1 MKLAAVIRETETFH
15 PPPAFSQDSVEQ
27 ALNLQL
33 EQGTAVGETA
43 KIGFIALMVN
53 NVAVVYQAFGEVV
66 LQVAEETPIP
76 QAVPPQISAESVTS
90 ATFESKRTG
99 KIQQLFGSVKQSF
112 TKKKRPEEEKQ
123 EAFSFLSSDSD
134 LPLGE
139 LKYPVDTLV
148 AKVRAQAGALRDLHD
163 TCLLLLRGDVRTRCV
178 KFLAHIKGNDYWRET
193 ELSDGELFI
202 GQLSK
207 ELQTYHMAIK
217 HILQQPQQEY
227 IWAGVPALMAD
238 LLINNLSTIK
248 GNAITKQGV
257 RVYAL
262 NVKVLQTELAH
273 AEIPGF
279 TAHSTSFQQVTE
291 YLNLIFMN
299 DRALTQVIKE
309 KPRMYTARQWDVLMA
324 LRTPN
329 RPGGLP
335 EQLRK
340 VVRDIIGS

>member
-1 MKLAAVIRETETFH
+1 V
-15 PPPAFSQDSVEQ
+15 FSLDSVDQ

-33 EQGTAVGETA
+33 EQGTAVGEPA
-43 KIGFIALMVN
+43 KVGFIAMMVN
-53 NVAVVYQAFGEVV
+53 NLVVVYQAFAEVV
-66 LQVAEETPIP
+66 LKVADETPIP
-76 QAVPPQISAESVTS
+76 LASPAIPPTELVSS
-90 ATFESKRTG
+90 ATLEGKRTG

-134 LPLGE
+134 LPPGE

-148 AKVRAQAGALRDLHD
+148 AKVKAQACTLRDLHD

-178 KFLAHIKGNDYWRET
+178 SFLARIKGNDYWRET
-193 ELSDGELFI
+193 ELSDAESFI

-217 HILQQPQQEY
+217 HILQQAQQEY
-227 IWAGVPALMAD
+227 IWAGVPALMAE
-238 LLINNLSTIK
+238 LLINNLSAIK

-262 NVKVLQTELAH
+262 NVKVLQTELAQV
-273 AEIPGF
+273 EIPGF
-279 TAHSTSFQQVTE
+279 TAHSTSFNQVTE

-340 VVRDIIGS
+340 VVRDIVGQDS